1 MSTETREKIVA
12 AAADL
17 VREGG
22 AVMSVRAV
30 AARAGVGASTLR
42 YYFPTQKALFETVL
56 TAVYDEALPDERMRD
71 AAISPRD
78 RLIESLWQLLEPVGV
93 PSVAREVWDTIYLT
107 FIGPEATDNARKG
120 YRVLVGQAE
129 QRVVAWLVILEA
141 EGALAPGDNLQ
152 RTRFLLT
159 VLDGLSIERALPMD
173 ETQLVA
179 ERATLGMA
187 VDAIFRAP

>member
-93 PSVAREVWDTIYLT
+93 PSVAREVWDTIYRT
-107 FIGPEATDNARKG
+107 FIGPEATDDARKG